1 MLPRARRKQSRLAML
16 INRSVSSGYL
26 ITIAALLCW
35 GMLVQACQPTP
46 RSDRTQPQRI
56 KDASPNDQLPHALR
70 SEKLREEYQGLN
82 GGEPCVYDEQCDAPL
97 RCMAQECN
105 FPPAM
110 TGVSDH
116 HTPQVVIH
124 AATEEHAYSLELATD
139 LAEQKRGL
147 MHRRH
152 MDPNFGMLF
161 VYNDSDRRSFWM
173 KNTLIPLDII
183 FIREDLTID
192 SIVQN
197 APPKTLTPRSS
208 EGAAK
213 YVLELV
219 GGECARNNIR
229 QGDRVEFYRLPQ
241 NL

>member
-1 MLPRARRKQSRLAML
+1 MW
-16 INRSVSSGYL
+16 ITRSVSSGYL
-26 ITIAALLCW
+26 VTIAALLCW
-35 GMLVQACQPTP
+35 GTIVQACQPTQ
-46 RSDRTQPQRI
+46 RSDRTHPQQTEG
-56 KDASPNDQLPHALR
+56 ASSNGQLPHAL
-70 SEKLREEYQGLN
+70 SSKELRDEYQGLN
-82 GGEPCVYDEQCDAPL
+82 GGDLCVSDEQCDAPL
-97 RCMAQECN
+97 RCMAQECD
-105 FPPAM
+105 FPSAM

-116 HTPQVVIH
+116 RTPQVVIH
-124 AATEEHAYSLELATD
+124 AGAEKYSYSLELATD

-183 FIREDLTID
+183 FIREDLIID
-192 SIVQN
+192 SIVHN

-208 EGAAK
+208 EGAAQ

-219 GGECARNNIR
+219 GGECARKNIR
-229 QGDRVEFYRLPQ
+229 QGDRVEFSRLPQ